1 MARFEDILY
10 FVDCETSASDPMESA
25 VLRARTLGSRLT
37 FASVIPPYKMPLLGG
52 RFGPKELEQL
62 AIEEEVERLDAMV
75 SPLRGGDVR
84 IATRVLVGD
93 PAGTIV
99 RAVVADGYQM
109 VCKAPTDGGGL
120 RDRILGSVDMRLIR
134 ACPCP
139 VAILGSHPPDEGRR
153 VTVAAIDVT
162 PVPGGEATN
171 ENLNNRI
178 LELAVAAL
186 AAPDSRLHV
195 IHAWTLYGELVMR
208 SPRAP
213 VEAHELDALLERER
227 ATRQEKLEELVAS
240 FRAKLTG
247 IDAERFDPEIHL
259 IKGDPSAAI
268 LAELARLEADLLVMG
283 TVSRLG
289 LTGFL
294 LGNTAE
300 KILQ

>member
-75 SPLRGGDVR
+75 NPLRGGDVR

-120 RDRILGSVDMRLIR
+120 RDRSGTRSWSGRLADR
-134 ACPCP
+134 SGRQVGGPRKR
-139 VAILGSHPPDEGRR
+139 GRR
-153 VTVAAIDVT
+153 GWGRHD
-162 PVPGGEATN
+162 
-171 ENLNNRI
+171 
-178 LELAVAAL
+178 
-186 AAPDSRLHV
+186 
-195 IHAWTLYGELVMR
+195 
-208 SPRAP
+208 
-213 VEAHELDALLERER
+213 
-227 ATRQEKLEELVAS
+227 
-240 FRAKLTG
+240 
-247 IDAERFDPEIHL
+247 
-259 IKGDPSAAI
+259 
-268 LAELARLEADLLVMG
+268 
-283 TVSRLG
+283 
-289 LTGFL
+289 
-294 LGNTAE
+294 
-300 KILQ
+300 